1 MMARTEDPRVPEGV
15 RAVTMGVWH
24 LILNGERFRQL
35 KAAELQLGPSHIV
48 ALGHLYQDGPMTPR
62 DLADTLDMTS
72 GTVTALLDRVE
83 KAGFLV
89 RSTNPG
95 DRRSLLITATPAG
108 RHAVEWLYEEFDG
121 AIRHAMAGTPDTAAG
136 GIGSFLQL
144 LGDALETVTARKPR
158 PAKPGH
164 PERNRDQ
171 GE

>member
-1 MMARTEDPRVPEGV
+1 MMARTEDPRVPEGI

-35 KAAELQLGPSHIV
+35 RAAELQLGPSDIV
-48 ALGHLYQDGPMTPR
+48 ALGHLYQGGPMTPR

-121 AIRHAMAGTPDTAAG
+121 AIRHAMAGTSDTAAG

-144 LGDALETVTARKPR
+144 LGDALETATRNETPTRQTRTHRKKPR
-158 PAKPGH
+158 PG
-164 PERNRDQ
+164 
-171 GE
+171 